1 MIAKLLLL
9 VFISECS
16 SLNASRFYADAI
28 DRGRVVDTKTTNGS
42 YESCLA
48 SCIDND
54 AIKANEAIVV
64 NISAQYAVKAHS
76 RCVCLNLYDNL
87 LDYALNNTYHK
98 EDKERTITLF
108 RNNLKDVVVFWPL
121 NKVSWIQVGIQGVVI
136 CESFFFFQHVR
147 P

>member
-16 SLNASRFYADAI
+16 SLNDTKFYAAAI
-28 DRGRVVDTKTTNGS
+28 DRGRVV
-42 YESCLA
+42 
-48 SCIDND
+48 
-54 AIKANEAIVV
+54 
-64 NISAQYAVKAHS
+64 
-76 RCVCLNLYDNL
+76 
-87 LDYALNNTYHK
+87 
-98 EDKERTITLF
+98 
-108 RNNLKDVVVFWPL
+108 DVVVFWPL